1 MAKDN
6 TTIDIELTGAI
17 IQNNSKQTVSGTNYK
32 LYAPQHFA
40 SPYNMTQGTVYY
52 KIEPSFMIKMN
63 VTKMHLFYPSTAGGY
78 KEFTGPLPGFPSTVY
93 PVIVSTTSDFPENTS
108 ITAKVSIPDDNTVS
122 GVDSSKNWK
131 IVIKMTPIAKPT
143 PKLIQKL
150 TSCTSSFSGTTV
162 TVGSEISITLQAD
175 AGGTFEDNVQIGY
188 YDDLGIWKAEKN
200 YPASHTSTM
209 TITWVPQKN
218 TDYTLSA
225 SAVVPVQID
234 VVLKLTNCS
243 LDPTYTKVNESTP
256 QKWVATPTT
265 GYKFDNTTKPSITYS
280 GDWGDGSVDS
290 TSTLNTNGTLSINFT
305 APSYNND
312 GATSMTLT
320 LSAIKGET
328 TPQPTQPTETVPDY
342 IFDDEFLENASIT
355 EIKNEKFPSNITQIH
370 LTATQKF
377 LFDGGIF
384 YVDKNNEIKL
394 IAKIPKTNGTTA
406 VSDKFDISSLP
417 NITSI
422 EKTKIYVCCEAQN
435 STYQQ
440 TSKFNAVNT
449 AVYLNDVKISDGDKT
464 GEGLFHV
471 RLQAID
477 NCIFD
482 KTGSQ
487 WFMDSLGMGKEFSIL
502 PNNKNVLEYDT
513 FISQNGFFNLD
524 ISATKQ
530 TLVDTGGYVNIY
542 KTNTKEITALSKEI
556 ILNNSGSS
564 PSLLDS
570 TAYIKAY
577 YRIPFNISAENL
589 QPNVN
594 FLLANTKSTTTTT
607 QVTSDTL
614 TFALGN
620 IKVPEK
626 YNNTFDYQ
634 NTTCVL
640 YLPFVDSIKL
650 VPTDVIN
657 KTLSVNY
664 IMDMY
669 TGNVTV
675 NVINSNH
682 DTIYSKD
689 FKLSTDLPFL
699 QVNNLNQTG
708 KIVNTYN
715 NAINQA
721 YLLVTRNIPVKQQF
735 GYPTK
740 EQGQLKNYHGYIECS
755 DIQLNSLADSDD
767 LNIIKGLL
775 QKGVFIK

>member
-1 MAKDN
+1 M
-6 TTIDIELTGAI
+6 
-17 IQNNSKQTVSGTNYK
+17 
-32 LYAPQHFA
+32 
-40 SPYNMTQGTVYY
+40 
-52 KIEPSFMIKMN
+52 
-63 VTKMHLFYPSTAGGY
+63 
-78 KEFTGPLPGFPSTVY
+78 
-93 PVIVSTTSDFPENTS
+93 VSTNFEQSLTNCTSDW
-108 ITAKVSIPDDNTVS
+108 
-122 GVDSSKNWK
+122 SK
-131 IVIKMTPIAKPT
+131 
-143 PKLIQKL
+143 
-150 TSCTSSFSGTTV
+150 TTV
-162 TVGSEISITLQAD
+162 EVGTEISISLKGTNGA
-175 AGGTFEDNVQIGY
+175 TFEDDVQIGY
-188 YDDLGIWKAEKN
+188 TEHGAWTTEKRI
-200 YPASHTSTM
+200 PASHENTLSL
-209 TITWVPQKN
+209 TWTPAENVN
-218 TDYTLSA
+218 YTLMA
-225 SAVVPVQID
+225 SATEPVQLD
-234 VVLKLTNCS
+234 VTTNLSHCR
-243 LDPTYTKVNESTP
+243 LDKTYTKVTESS
-256 QKWVATPTT
+256 KNSWIATPDS
-265 GYKFDNTTKPSITYS
+265 GFEFNVTTKASIKFNSLWDS
-280 GDWGDGSVDS
+280 GDIDS
-290 TSTLNTNGTLSINFT
+290 TSTLKSDGTLQIDFT
-305 APSYNND
+305 APSSENAESIEIQLSAVPATPKKQLSVTLNLDNCTLDKDYSQITESSQQTWTATPASGYKFDDTTKPTISYN
-312 GATSMTLT
+312 GGSVAVTSNINNSNLT
-320 LSAIKGET
+320 LSFT
-328 TPQPTQPTETVPDY
+328 TPAYTTTDSLTFTLSSVKQEIIPAY
-342 IFDDEFLENASIT
+342 IFDDEFLKNASIT
-355 EIKNEKFPSNITQIH
+355 EIKNANFPSNLTQIH

-406 VSDKFDISSLP
+406 VSDKFNITNLP

-422 EKTKIYVCCEAQN
+422 EKTKIYVCCEAHN

-449 AVYLNDVKISDGDKT
+449 VVYLNDIEISDGDKT

-487 WFMDSLGMGKEFSIL
+487 WFMDSLGLGKEFSIL

-542 KTNTKEITALSKEI
+542 KTNAKEISALSKEI
-556 ILNNSGSS
+556 ILNTSGSS

-577 YRIPFNISAENL
+577 YRIPFNISDDNL

-594 FLLANTKSTTTTT
+594 FRLANTKSTTTTT

-614 TFALGN
+614 TFAIGN

-650 VPTDVIN
+650 LPTDVIN

-699 QVNNLNQTG
+699 QVNNLNQNG

-740 EQGQLKNYHGYIECS
+740 EQGQLKDYHGYIECS

>member
-1 MAKDN
+1 MVSTNFEQSLTNCTSDWSK
-6 TTIDIELTGAI
+6 TTVEVGTAI
-17 IQNNSKQTVSGTNYK
+17 SISLKGTN
-32 LYAPQHFA
+32 
-40 SPYNMTQGTVYY
+40 
-52 KIEPSFMIKMN
+52 
-63 VTKMHLFYPSTAGGY
+63 
-78 KEFTGPLPGFPSTVY
+78 
-93 PVIVSTTSDFPENTS
+93 
-108 ITAKVSIPDDNTVS
+108 
-122 GVDSSKNWK
+122 
-131 IVIKMTPIAKPT
+131 
-143 PKLIQKL
+143 
-150 TSCTSSFSGTTV
+150 
-162 TVGSEISITLQAD
+162 D
-175 AGGTFEDNVQIGY
+175 ATFEDDVQIGY
-188 YDDLGIWKAEKN
+188 TEHGAWTTEKRI
-200 YPASHTSTM
+200 PASHENTLSL
-209 TITWVPQKN
+209 TWTPAENVN
-218 TDYTLSA
+218 YTLMA
-225 SAVVPVQID
+225 SATEPVQLD
-234 VVLKLTNCS
+234 VTTNLSHCKL
-243 LDPTYTKVNESTP
+243 DKTYTKVTESS
-256 QKWVATPTT
+256 KNSWIATPDPGFEFNDSTKASIT
-265 GYKFDNTTKPSITYS
+265 FNSLWDSGDIDSTSTLKSDGTLQIDFTAPSSENADSIEIQLSAVPATPKQQISVTLNLDNCNLDKDYSKITESSQQTWTATPASGYKFDNTTKTSITYS

-290 TSTLNTNGTLSINFT
+290 TSTLNSNGTLSISFT
-305 APSYNND
+305 APSYDND

-320 LSAIKGET
+320 LSAVKQEII
-328 TPQPTQPTETVPDY
+328 PAY
-342 IFDDEFLENASIT
+342 IFDDEFLDNASIT
-355 EIKNEKFPSNITQIH
+355 EIKNTNFPSNITQIH

-406 VSDKFDISSLP
+406 VSDKFDITNLP

-422 EKTKIYVCCEAQN
+422 EKTKIYVCCEARN

-487 WFMDSLGMGKEFSIL
+487 WFMDSRGVGKEFSIL

-513 FISQNGFFNLD
+513 YISQNGFFNVD
-524 ISATKQ
+524 INATKQ
-530 TLVDTGGYVNIY
+530 TLINTGGYVNIY
-542 KTNTKEITALSKEI
+542 DTNTKEITALSKELI
-556 ILNNSGSS
+556 ANNSGSS
-564 PSLLDS
+564 PTLLDS
-570 TAYIKAY
+570 ANYIKAY
-577 YRIPFNISAENL
+577 YRIPFTIDNSNL
-589 QPNVN
+589 QTGVN
-594 FLLANTKSTTTTT
+594 FLLADTKSTTTTT

-675 NVINSNH
+675 NVVNSNH

-699 QVNNLNQTG
+699 QVTNLAQTG

-721 YLLVTRNIPVKQQF
+721 YILVTRNIPIKQQF

>member
-1 MAKDN
+1 MVSTNFEQSLTNCTSNYTKN
-6 TTIDIELTGAI
+6 TVPVGDPVTITLTG
-17 IQNNSKQTVSGTNYK
+17 TNG
-32 LYAPQHFA
+32 A
-40 SPYNMTQGTVYY
+40 
-52 KIEPSFMIKMN
+52 
-63 VTKMHLFYPSTAGGY
+63 
-78 KEFTGPLPGFPSTVY
+78 
-93 PVIVSTTSDFPENTS
+93 
-108 ITAKVSIPDDNTVS
+108 
-122 GVDSSKNWK
+122 
-131 IVIKMTPIAKPT
+131 
-143 PKLIQKL
+143 
-150 TSCTSSFSGTTV
+150 
-162 TVGSEISITLQAD
+162 
-175 AGGTFEDNVQIGY
+175 TFEDDVQIGY
-188 YDDLGIWKAEKN
+188 TEHGAWTTEKRI
-200 YPASHTSTM
+200 PASHENTLSL
-209 TITWVPQKN
+209 TWTPTENVN
-218 TDYTLSA
+218 YTLMA
-225 SAVVPVQID
+225 SAKVPVTID

-243 LDPTYTKVNESTP
+243 LEQTYTKVNESTP
-256 QKWVATPTT
+256 QTWIATPAT
-265 GYKFDNTTKPSITYS
+265 GYKFDSTTKPTITYD
-280 GDWGDGSVDS
+280 GDWGGGSVDS
-290 TSTLNTNGTLSINFT
+290 TSTLNANGTLSINFN
-305 APSYNND
+305 APSYDND

-320 LSAIKGET
+320 LSAVKGAVV
-328 TPQPTQPTETVPDY
+328 PQPTQPAY
-342 IFDDEFLENASIT
+342 IFDDEFLKNASIT
-355 EIKNEKFPSNITQIH
+355 EIKNANFPSNLTQIH
-370 LTATQKF
+370 LTATQNF

-406 VSDKFDISSLP
+406 VSDKFDITNLP

-422 EKTKIYVCCEAQN
+422 EKTKIYVCCEAHN

-449 AVYLNDVKISDGDKT
+449 VVYLNDIEISDGDKT

-471 RLQAID
+471 RLQALD

-487 WFMDSLGMGKEFSIL
+487 WFMDTLGMGKEFSIL

-564 PSLLDS
+564 LSLLDS

-577 YRIPFNISAENL
+577 YRIPFNISADNL
-589 QPNVN
+589 QPNVK

-614 TFALGN
+614 TFSLGN

>member
-1 MAKDN
+1 MVSTNFEQSLTNCTSNYTKN
-6 TTIDIELTGAI
+6 TVPVGDPVTITLTG
-17 IQNNSKQTVSGTNYK
+17 TNG
-32 LYAPQHFA
+32 A
-40 SPYNMTQGTVYY
+40 
-52 KIEPSFMIKMN
+52 
-63 VTKMHLFYPSTAGGY
+63 
-78 KEFTGPLPGFPSTVY
+78 
-93 PVIVSTTSDFPENTS
+93 
-108 ITAKVSIPDDNTVS
+108 
-122 GVDSSKNWK
+122 
-131 IVIKMTPIAKPT
+131 
-143 PKLIQKL
+143 
-150 TSCTSSFSGTTV
+150 
-162 TVGSEISITLQAD
+162 
-175 AGGTFEDNVQIGY
+175 TFEDDVQIGY
-188 YDDLGIWKAEKN
+188 TEHGSWTTEQRI
-200 YPASHTSTM
+200 PASHTDTLSL
-209 TITWVPQKN
+209 TWKPAENVN
-218 TDYTLSA
+218 YTLMA
-225 SAVVPVQID
+225 SAKVPVTID

-243 LDPTYTKVNESTP
+243 LYPTYTKVNENTP

-265 GYKFDNTTKPSITYS
+265 GYKFDSTTKPTITYD
-280 GDWGDGSVDS
+280 GDWGGGSVDS
-290 TSTLNTNGTLSINFT
+290 TSTLNANGTLSINFT
-305 APSYNND
+305 APSYDND

-320 LSAIKGET
+320 LSAIKGAVE
-328 TPQPTQPTETVPDY
+328 PQPTQPAY
-342 IFDDEFLENASIT
+342 IFDDEFLKNASIT
-355 EIKNEKFPSNITQIH
+355 EIKNANFPSNITQIH
-370 LTATQKF
+370 LTATQNF

-406 VSDKFDISSLP
+406 VSDKFDITNLP

-422 EKTKIYVCCEAQN
+422 EKTKIYVCCEAHN

-449 AVYLNDVKISDGDKT
+449 VVYLNDVEISDGDKT

-487 WFMDSLGMGKEFSIL
+487 WFMDYSGAGKEFSIL

-542 KTNTKEITALSKEI
+542 KTNAKEITALSKEI
-556 ILNNSGSS
+556 ILNTSGSS
-564 PSLLDS
+564 LSLLDS

-577 YRIPFNISAENL
+577 YRIPFNISANNL

-594 FLLANTKSTTTTT
+594 FRLANTKSTTTTT

-614 TFALGN
+614 TFAIGN

-657 KTLSVNY
+657 KTLTVNY